1 GLDILDLEITLV
13 GDDVDRFDTED
24 LFRRLCRLRQ
34 QPSSGHSTKL
44 RLTEPL
50 ASLAHVE
57 DLVGDLLLDEQLVL
71 HIDRDL
77 SV

>member
-1 GLDILDLEITLV
+1 
-13 GDDVDRFDTED
+13 
-24 LFRRLCRLRQ
+24 
-34 QPSSGHSTKL
+34 
-44 RLTEPL
+44 L